1 MFHKFYSETMIVS
14 VRKTRK
20 VFVRRVM
27 ETMRL
32 RRCEFIGC
40 VSVNILLLRG
50 EFIVICKERVAR
62 VWINE

>member
-1 MFHKFYSETMIVS
+1 MFHKFYSETLILG

-27 ETMRL
+27 ETMGL

-62 VWINE
+62 VWIND

>member
-1 MFHKFYSETMIVS
+1 MFHKFYSETLILG

-32 RRCEFIGC
+32 RRCESIGC
-40 VSVNILLLRG
+40 GNVNILLR
-50 EFIVICKERVAR
+50 
-62 VWINE
+62 

>member
-1 MFHKFYSETMIVS
+1 MFHKFYSETLILG

-27 ETMRL
+27 KIKWL
-32 RRCEFIGC
+32 RQCEFIGC

>member
-1 MFHKFYSETMIVS
+1 MFHKFYSETLILG

-40 VSVNILLLRG
+40 VSVNILLR
-50 EFIVICKERVAR
+50 
-62 VWINE
+62 